1 MRISLN
7 GTEIYFD
14 VEGSGLAVTA
24 KGLVEK
30 PTLIAL
36 HGGLG
41 LDHGYLR
48 PGLEALRDYAQIVY
62 VDLRGQGRSGR
73 PSLAT
78 CTLEQMAD
86 DVAALC
92 RHLDIERAFV
102 LGHSAGG
109 FVALHTALRHPGLVA
124 GLVLCASSPTVQ
136 PIIEEGG
143 EPAPSL
149 ASRAGPSA
157 LAAAGRLFGGE
168 ISADSV
174 ADFFREVGPFY
185 AAPEHE
191 APTSRLLQ
199 LSQITIEMMQH
210 FMTVVAPSYDLRPV
224 LRDIVAPT
232 LVMVGKYDWVCP
244 PRASRAI
251 AGGIAGATLVE
262 FADSGH
268 FVFSEQPDRFIEL
281 VAGFLMKNA
290 GQASEVV
297 DAAAF
302 VV

>member
-14 VEGSGLAVTA
+14 IEGSGLAAVGD
-24 KGLVEK
+24 GLVER

-41 LDHGYLR
+41 LDHGYLK
-48 PGLEALRDYAQIVY
+48 PGLEALRDYAQIIY

-86 DVAALC
+86 DLEALC
-92 RHLDIERAFV
+92 RHLGIERAFV

-109 FVALHTALRHPGLVA
+109 FVALHMALRHPGLVA
-124 GLVLCASSPTVQ
+124 GLILCASSPTVQ

-149 ASRAGPSA
+149 GSRAGPSV
-157 LAAAGRLFGGE
+157 LAAAGRVFGGE
-168 ISADSV
+168 IHAESV
-174 ADFFREVGPFY
+174 GNFFKEVGPFY
-185 AAPEHE
+185 AAPGNEGL
-191 APTSRLLQ
+191 AARLLG
-199 LSQITIEMMQH
+199 LSQINIEMMHH
-210 FMTVVAPSYDLRPV
+210 FMTAVAPSYDLRPV
-224 LRDIVAPT
+224 LSDIVAPT
-232 LVMVGKYDWVCP
+232 LVMVGKHDWVCP

-251 AGGIAGATLVE
+251 ANGIAGAALVE
-262 FADSGH
+262 FVDSGH
-268 FVFSEQPDRFIEL
+268 FVFNEEPQRFIE
-281 VAGFLMKNA
+281 VVTGFLLKNA
-290 GQASEVV
+290 EQGR
-297 DAAAF
+297 
-302 VV
+302 